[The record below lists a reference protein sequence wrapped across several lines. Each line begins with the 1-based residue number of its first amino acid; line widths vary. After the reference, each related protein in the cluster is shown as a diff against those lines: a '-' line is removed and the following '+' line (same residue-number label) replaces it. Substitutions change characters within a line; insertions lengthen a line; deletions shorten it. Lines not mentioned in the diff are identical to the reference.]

1 MKKNKKFLNKILVTV
16 VGIYVIFTLV
26 NQQKTLNQ
34 YELNSMKLSKQI
46 EEEKENN
53 EELNRKK
60 DDVNSL
66 EFIEEKAREMLDMYY
81 PNERIYVNNGM

>member
-1 MKKNKKFLNKILVTV
+1 MKKSKKFVNKILVTV
-16 VGIYVIFTLV
+16 VGVYVVFTLV

-34 YELNSMKLSKQI
+34 YTSDSVKLSKQI

-53 EELNRKK
+53 EELNKKK